1 MGKRQRR
8 QRTSSNQRKLKKRVR
23 ADPTFKNREIV
34 EPPADEE
41 KMSAVLLR
49 FVDPYRDLVSSKKAF
64 ERLIVVAMVAWNA
77 SLLEG
82 DARLELL
89 DLFKGTL
96 PSDSDLEGQADL
108 DHVLTQM
115 MRRKE
120 RHFADVRRFILDYRV
135 SETRDEYNLAI
146 ISTPL

>member
-1 MGKRQRR
+1 MGKRKRR
-8 QRTSSNQRKLKKRVR
+8 QRTSSNQRKLKKRLR
-23 ADPTFKNREIV
+23 ADPTFKSLEIV

-41 KMSAVLLR
+41 KMSAVILR
-49 FVDPYRDLVSSKKAF
+49 FVDPYRDLVSSKEAF
-64 ERLIVVAMVAWNA
+64 ERLIVLAMVAWNA

-82 DARLELL
+82 DARQELL
-89 DLFKGTL
+89 DVFKETL
-96 PSDSDLEGQADL
+96 PSDSDLEGQADFEQ
-108 DHVLTQM
+108 VLAQL

-120 RHFADVRRFILDYRV
+120 RYFADLRRFIIDYRV